1 MDESR
6 KQFEEWVK
14 FHLGDDWSEVSMHT
28 ANGGANYKDSYVD
41 LAWIAWEASRAAIEI
56 ELRKPNQGSLPG
68 DYHIGYDSGAESQ
81 YESDVDAI
89 RAAGIK
95 VKE

>member
-6 KQFEEWVK
+6 KQFEDWVK

-41 LAWIAWEASRAAIEI
+41 LAWIAWKASRAAIEV
-56 ELRKPNQGSLPG
+56 ELPTWFVS
-68 DYHIGYDSGAESQ
+68 DAIAVYDRD
-81 YESDVDAI
+81 DVEDAI

>member
-6 KQFEEWVK
+6 KQFEDWVK

-41 LAWIAWEASRAAIEI
+41 LAWIAWQASREAIVI
-56 ELRKPNQGSLPG
+56 ELPEKMVLVGLEEIDRTLTAINAGM
-68 DYHIGYDSGAESQ
+68 AMVES
-81 YESDVDAI
+81 VV